1 MAIRHQNWQHVRG
14 KRSVVGGGG
23 LGQGKLDEGKA
34 GMAMKNLCWP
44 HDERI
49 KNVANLWPKCNPQPS
64 RCAEYKQWLY
74 RQKASVGWL
83 VGRLDGWLSPS
94 IPGPA
99 QIPFL
104 RPSRVVRFWPSRA
117 KVWIFYVA
125 LFWYH
130 KSFSSWF
137 SKVLRV
143 TAFRSVVSA
152 QFVSL
157 RFFQFL
163 HFAFVV
169 FSPGFLEW
177 LWPNL
182 PLLLID
188 YVGYLI
194 YIAYP
199 FLAR

>member
-1 MAIRHQNWQHVRG
+1 MLPTYGQNAIHNPVAVRSINNGFIGKRHQ
-14 KRSVVGGGG
+14 
-23 LGQGKLDEGKA
+23 L
-34 GMAMKNLCWP
+34 
-44 HDERI
+44 
-49 KNVANLWPKCNPQPS
+49 
-64 RCAEYKQWLY
+64 
-74 RQKASVGWL
+74 VGWL
-83 VGRLDGWLSPS
+83 VGWMDGWLSPS
-94 IPGPA
+94 VPGPA

-194 YIAYP
+194 
-199 FLAR
+199 